1 MILTRLL
8 PEYSKKQRKAMYKT
22 VRILLPR
29 VLIGMRQFQRAN
41 IVAGSHRFFQSLVR
55 FGAQSAGF
63 DRYRAG
69 QAWGNQSRGHQPR
82 PPRSDTG
89 LGGLQGD
96 RQRIGA
102 AGRCRFPGGWPPA
115 ARSKE
120 RCDRIRVNEHPG
132 QRRRATEKRNPAVCQ
147 IHYRIGGEVTLQVCK
162 LIQDVESVQLN

>member
-1 MILTRLL
+1 MHREI
-8 PEYSKKQRKAMYKT
+8 MYKT
-22 VRILLPR
+22 VRKLLPR
-29 VLIGMRQFQRAN
+29 VHIEMRQFQRAN

-55 FGAQSAGF
+55 FGARSAWF

-69 QAWGNQSRGHQPR
+69 KARGNKPRGHQPR
-82 PPRSDTG
+82 QAWANSG

-102 AGRCRFPGGWPPA
+102 ACRGRFPSGWPPA

-120 RCDRIRVNEHPG
+120 RCDRIGVNEHPG

-147 IHYRIGGEVTLQVCK
+147 IHYRIGEEVTLQVCK